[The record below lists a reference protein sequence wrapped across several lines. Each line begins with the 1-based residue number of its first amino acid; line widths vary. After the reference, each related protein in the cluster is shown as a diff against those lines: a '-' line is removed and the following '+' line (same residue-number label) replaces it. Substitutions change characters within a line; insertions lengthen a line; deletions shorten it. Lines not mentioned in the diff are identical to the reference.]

1 MKKLFALCLA
11 LAMLLPL
18 CACGG
23 KTSKEEMIGT
33 WERKVNGDS
42 GDTIKQVIEV
52 YEGGT
57 GLYHYESENTHK
69 HGSFDATW
77 EMKDGVLNL
86 TYTFVTRGFSIDTS
100 TQPMTLTDVGDSSA
114 VFYKVEDAQ

>member
-11 LAMLLPL
+11 LAMALTL

-52 YEGGT
+52 YEGEPACIIT
-57 GLYHYESENTHK
+57 SPKTHISTVLLTL
-69 HGSFDATW
+69 HG
-77 EMKDGVLNL
+77 
-86 TYTFVTRGFSIDTS
+86 R
-100 TQPMTLTDVGDSSA
+100 
-114 VFYKVEDAQ
+114 